1 MKSVALAALLL
12 VAPVLLAQ
20 SAAVTRQPAIG
31 HRLAP
36 LITVDGLQF
45 KDLNRNGKL
54 EPYEDWRLSAIDRA
68 RDLVSR
74 MTLEEMAGL
83 MVHGTLPTATGASGS
98 NAPGAGS
105 SGYDLTRATP
115 LLTQAL
121 VSSFITR
128 LSGAP
133 DFLATQN
140 NRIQE
145 IAETTRLGVPVT
157 ISTDPRNH
165 FRYVQG
171 ASVEPGAFSRW
182 PETTGLAAIGDPALV
197 RRFADIARQEHIAV
211 GIRETLSPQA
221 DLATEP
227 RWARINGTF
236 GEDAD
241 LARRLVKAYVEGFQ
255 NGSDGLNSGSVIA
268 VVKHWVGYGAQKDGW
283 DSHNYYGRFATF
295 PGDNFAYHI
304 TPYLGAFEAHAG
316 GIMPVYSILQGVTL
330 DGKPLEQVGGGF
342 NTQLLR
348 DLLRKK
354 YSFKGVVVSDWGIT
368 NDCLEHCRN
377 GFPAGEKP
385 DFRELQQRKSGMP
398 WGVEDLTRSERFVK
412 AVNAGVDQ
420 IGDSEEPEFI
430 SAAVGAGKISEA
442 RVREAAQRILEQK
455 FAIGLFENPYA
466 DPATATVI
474 VGNSA
479 FVAQARAAQQRAL
492 VLLEN
497 KNHLLP
503 LKDAHH
509 KVFLFGLD
517 PAAVAKYGFTVV
529 DSPDQADLAIIRADS
544 PSETEHP
551 GYIFGQRQGEG
562 RLDFRDTD
570 PAYAALLKASAHVP
584 VIFTVKLDR
593 PALLANVKDKAAA
606 LIGNFGIEDDSLLD
620 VICGKAKPE
629 GHLPFEMPSSAEAV
643 KLQKSDVPYDSP
655 NPLYKF
661 GFGLSY

>member
-1 MKSVALAALLL
+1 MNRIALSALFLTAA
-12 VAPVLLAQ
+12 VLLAQ
-20 SAAVTRQPAIG
+20 SSPAPRQPALG
-31 HRLAP
+31 HRSAP
-36 LITVDGLQF
+36 VITFDGLQF

-54 EPYEDWRLSAIDRA
+54 DPYEDWRLAAAERA

-74 MTLEEMAGL
+74 MSLEEMAGL
-83 MVHGTLPTATGASGS
+83 MVHGTLPTAAGASGS
-98 NAPGAGS
+98 SAPGAGS

-133 DFLATQN
+133 AFLATEN

-145 IAETTRLGVPVT
+145 LAESTRLGVPVT

-171 ASVEPGAFSRW
+171 ASVQPGAFSRW

-197 RRFADIARQEHIAV
+197 RKFADIARQEHVAV

-241 LARRLVKAYVEGFQ
+241 LARRLVKAYIDGFQ
-255 NGSDGLNSGSVIA
+255 NGGDGLNPGSVIA

-295 PGDNFAYHI
+295 PGNNFEYHI
-304 TPYLGAFEAHAG
+304 TPYLGAFEVQVG
-316 GIMPVYSILQGVTL
+316 GIMPVYSILQGVNL
-330 DGKPLEQVGGGF
+330 DGKPLEQVAGGF
-342 NTQLLR
+342 NAQLLQ

-354 YSFKGVVVSDWGIT
+354 YGFKGVVVSDWGIT
-368 NDCLEHCRN
+368 NDCQEHCRN
-377 GFPAGEKP
+377 GFPAGQKP
-385 DFRELQQRKSGMP
+385 DFRQMQERKYGMP

-412 AVNAGVDQ
+412 AINAGVDQ

-430 SAAVGAGKISEA
+430 TAAVRAGKITEA
-442 RVREAAQRILEQK
+442 RVRESAQRILEQK

-466 DPATATVI
+466 DPDAATAI
-474 VGNSA
+474 VGNA
-479 FVAQARAAQQRAL
+479 DFVTQARAAQQRAL

-497 KNHLLP
+497 KHHLLP
-503 LKDAHH
+503 LKDVQH
-509 KVFLFGLD
+509 KVWVFGLD
-517 PAAVAKYGFTVV
+517 PAAVTKYGFTVV
-529 DSPDQADLAIIRADS
+529 DSPDKADLAIIRADS
-544 PSETEHP
+544 PSESEHP

-562 RLDFRDTD
+562 RLDFRDSD
-570 PAYAALLKASAHVP
+570 PAYAAILKASSHVP
-584 VIFTVKLDR
+584 VILTVKLDR
-593 PALLANVKDKAAA
+593 PAILTNVKDKTAA
-606 LIGNFGIEDDSLLD
+606 LIANFGIDDTALLD
-620 VICGKAKPE
+620 VLTGEARPE
-629 GHLPFEMPSSAEAV
+629 GHLPFELPSSVEAV
-643 KLQKSDVPYDSP
+643 KAQKSDVPRDST
-655 NPLYKF
+655 NPLYPF